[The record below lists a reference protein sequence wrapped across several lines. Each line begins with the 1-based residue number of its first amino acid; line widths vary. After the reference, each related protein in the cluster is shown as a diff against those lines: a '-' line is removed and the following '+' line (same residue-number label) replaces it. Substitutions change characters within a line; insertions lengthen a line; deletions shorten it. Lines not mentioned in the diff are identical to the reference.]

1 MNDHDHERVV
11 KHLEFIQGVVD
22 RLGRDSFLLKGWS
35 MTVLVAG
42 ALLMVRVRPDQ
53 SLFALTLL
61 VPVVG
66 FWLLDA
72 YFLWQERLF
81 RAEYNRV
88 RQQDE
93 TDFAMNPMQHK
104 DKPKHSRSAAFC
116 SETLVVFYGI
126 EILFVSFLIGF
137 SLWTASN
144 PTPGSCCS

>member
-1 MNDHDHERVV
+1 MNGNERVI
-11 KHLEFIQGVVD
+11 KHLEFIQDVVG
-22 RLGRDSFLLKGWS
+22 RLGRNSFLLKGWS

-61 VPVVG
+61 IPVFG

-72 YFLWQERLF
+72 YSLWQERLF

-104 DKPKHSRSAAFC
+104 DQPKHSRSAAFC

-126 EILFVSFLIGF
+126 EILFVSFLVGF
-137 SLWTASN
+137 SLWIASN
-144 PTPGSCCS
+144 PTPGSCCP

>member
-1 MNDHDHERVV
+1 MNNNERIL

-22 RLGRDSFLLKGWS
+22 RLGRNSFLLKGWS
-35 MTVLVAG
+35 MTILVAG
-42 ALLMVRVRPDQ
+42 ALLMMRLRPDQ

-61 VPVVG
+61 IPVFG

-72 YFLWQERLF
+72 YFLRQERLF
-81 RAEYNRV
+81 RAEYDRV

-104 DKPKHSRSAAFC
+104 NQPKHSRSAAFF

-126 EILFVSFLIGF
+126 EILFVSFLVGF

-144 PTPGSCCS
+144 PTPGSCCP